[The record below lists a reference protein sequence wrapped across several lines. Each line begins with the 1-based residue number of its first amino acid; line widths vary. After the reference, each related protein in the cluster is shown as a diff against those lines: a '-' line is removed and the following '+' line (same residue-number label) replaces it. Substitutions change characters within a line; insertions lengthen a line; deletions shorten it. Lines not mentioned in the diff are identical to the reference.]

1 MSGADFLLPALVA
14 CLVLTGIHTYLGLH
28 VVTRGI
34 IFIDIA
40 LAQLAALGMSC
51 ALLLGHEPDGAIGY
65 AAGLSFTF
73 LGGLFFANFRSRRVP
88 LEAVIGIFF
97 AVAQAIVILIADLL
111 PHGSE
116 HLKYLLSGN
125 ILWVSWG
132 QIAKTAALYAVL
144 GAGHYF
150 FRERICLVSTNP
162 EEAAR
167 RGLKVRF
174 WDLFFYITFGLVI
187 TSSVQIAGVLLVF
200 TFLIVPAA
208 CSLLFFTGWRMRLL
222 FGWGLGMAASTAG
235 IVLSGTQ
242 DFPTGPAIIAVFGV
256 LFLLC
261 LVIQRPRT

>member
-1 MSGADFLLPALVA
+1 MSGVDFLLPALVA

-28 VVTRGI
+28 VVTRGV

-51 ALLLGHEPDGAIGY
+51 AMLFGHEPDGAIGY

-73 LGGLFFANFRSRRVP
+73 LGGVFFANFRSHRIP
-88 LEAVIGIFF
+88 LEAVIGICF
-97 AVAQAIVILIADLL
+97 AVAQATVILIADRI

-144 GAGHYF
+144 GAVHYF

-167 RGLKVRF
+167 RGFKVRF
-174 WDLFFYITFGLVI
+174 WDLFFYTTFGLVI

-200 TFLIVPAA
+200 TFLVVPAA
-208 CSLLFFTGWRMRLL
+208 CGMLFFKGWRARLL
-222 FGWGLGMAASTAG
+222 FGWGLGMVASTAG
-235 IVLSGTQ
+235 IVLSGIQ
-242 DFPTGPAIIAVFGV
+242 DFPTGPAIITLFGLAFAACV
-256 LFLLC
+256 VVSRLS
-261 LVIQRPRT
+261 R